1 MKLGKRILKYV
12 LISLVV
18 IALGGY
24 IFLIITSPG
33 TTRSFE
39 DADGNVID
47 NSIAEMAYIKVGD
60 SQQFVLIRGK
70 NIDNPV
76 LLMVHGGPGMPD
88 MAMYREYNAELEQ
101 HFTVAYWHQRGAGK
115 SASDIPSE
123 DNFTIDRFI
132 EDAHEITLYL
142 KEKFEKEKIFIL
154 GHSWGSLL
162 GISTAHRYPNDYLAY
177 IGVGQIGNVAKSE
190 NLAYE
195 FTLRKVKEDEDTE
208 TIALLEKVG
217 GFVNRPLD
225 IDLIKARAFVSKYG
239 ALYKENSLIDIFGSS
254 LLFCE
259 ELTVGEKLKFVS
271 DNSNIESMLKSP
283 NFSLLKDIFK
293 TDLTQSLLQLEVP
306 VYLLQGEHDYL
317 TNYGV
322 AREYFDRLEAPKKE
336 FITFQKSG
344 HFPAFEEPAKFNDL
358 LINRVLRESRKPE
371 VNR

>member
-1 MKLGKRILKYV
+1 MKLEKRILQYV
-12 LISLVV
+12 LISLVA

-24 IFLIITSPG
+24 IFLIIASPG

-88 MAMYREYNAELEQ
+88 MAMYRKYNAELEQ

-195 FTLRKVKEDEDTE
+195 FTLRKVKENEDTE

-322 AREYFDRLEAPKKE
+322 AKEYFDRLKAPKKE

-358 LINRVLRESRKPE
+358 LIKRVLRESRKPE
-371 VNR
+371 VSR